1 MALPP
6 ITVMRASFDVL
17 DFEVVVMTPATG
29 LHLGLLW
36 DKAAALALPTVSQPS
51 RWYRT
56 DRRVAQG
63 DVSDFVS
70 TLWTTLL

>member
-1 MALPP
+1 MG
-6 ITVMRASFDVL
+6 ASFDVL
-17 DFEVVVMTPATG
+17 EFEVVVMTPATG
-29 LHLGLLW
+29 LHSGLLW

-63 DVSDFVS
+63 DVGDFVS
-70 TLWTTLL
+70 ALRTKLL